1 MKANIFQTTCKVK
14 VINYP
19 DEIHAGMDLVN
30 EENHDNPKTHKYNLH
45 IHVYVDHGQKISYP
59 TSHDQEFIPGYK
71 DTVIRSPG
79 STALNQGE
87 SAGIR
92 CMLIYVPT

>member
-1 MKANIFQTTCKVK
+1 MKANIFKATCKDK

-30 EENHDNPKTHKYNLH
+30 EESHDNPKTHKYNLH

-59 TSHDQEFIPGYK
+59 TSHDQEFIPGYS

-79 STALNQGE
+79 SKILH
-87 SAGIR
+87 
-92 CMLIYVPT
+92 